1 MKWRV
6 ALINATIPAASFY
19 TIQFEDHSV
28 MDYNSDLQ
36 SELLSMRYHDEMI
49 GSTTGDEFGQWQE
62 KFEMPDFL
70 KEQLCKRGF

>member
-1 MKWRV
+1 
-6 ALINATIPAASFY
+6 
-19 TIQFEDHSV
+19 